1 MSTGVVEQIGPNS
14 FPVFSVV
21 YEQRLHQRCDRSDSL
36 VFSHDIQ
43 KTEYSA
49 PFKANLISAGT
60 LGQGFLGCCVIKYG
74 FKKSL
79 KFQKLHVNI
88 F

>member
-1 MSTGVVEQIGPNS
+1 MEQIRLNG
-14 FPVFSVV
+14 FPVVSVV
-21 YEQRLHQRCDRSDSL
+21 YEEQRLHQRCDRSDLL

-49 PFKANLISAGT
+49 LFETNLIGAGT
-60 LGQGFLGCCVIKYG
+60 LGQGFLDCCVIKYG
-74 FKKSL
+74 FKRLL
-79 KFQKLHVNI
+79 KLQNLHVKI

>member
-1 MSTGVVEQIGPNS
+1 MEQIRLNG
-14 FPVFSVV
+14 FPVVSVV
-21 YEQRLHQRCDRSDSL
+21 YEEQRLHQRCDRSDLL

-49 PFKANLISAGT
+49 LFETNLISTGT
-60 LGQGFLGCCVIKYG
+60 LGQGFLHCCMIKYA

-79 KFQKLHVNI
+79 KFQKLHAAR
-88 F
+88 FSQAA